1 MDTNN
6 MSMGGFPM
14 TGLPMGFAMSLAMNE
29 PAMEGYAGLSETER
43 EHLIMRCR
51 DARSKEEMQKIVDS
65 LVPEGNVHN
74 LFEHGEKKGSSGAE
88 KFF

>member
-14 TGLPMGFAMSLAMNE
+14 AGLPMGFAMSLAMNE
-29 PAMEGYAGLSETER
+29 PAMRGYAGLSETER
-43 EHLIMRCR
+43 EHLIMRCK

-65 LVPEGNVHN
+65 LVPEGNVNN
-74 LFEHGEKKGSSGAE
+74 LFEHGENV
-88 KFF
+88 F

>member
-14 TGLPMGFAMSLAMNE
+14 TGLPMGFAMALAMNE
-29 PAMEGYAGLSETER
+29 PAMRGYAGLTETER
-43 EHLIMRCR
+43 EHLIMRCK

-65 LVPEGNVHN
+65 LVPEGNVNN
-74 LFEHGEKKGSSGAE
+74 LFEHGEKL
-88 KFF
+88 F